1 MMIDQLVDW
10 RVSGVLLDIR
20 GHSEAASACALARI
34 AAPAVCDMADSPVEC
49 TVTVVRPDGTPFT
62 AATTDG
68 AGGVSRWDQ
77 LAGRGPT
84 SRALGGSLTLIL
96 NAHSLDKRWD
106 EYQATLKAAGF
117 RSAVALP
124 LQLERGYRAALTLYS
139 AETNVFTPVVATQAL
154 AFSDVAAKSLVLAL
168 QVRAGLAQSADL
180 RAAMASRTAIN
191 TACGVI
197 MGQNQCSYEAAFQ
210 MLALAS
216 SQRNLTI
223 RDVAEGI
230 LGTLPGGVPPTD
242 FQQLA

>member
-1 MMIDQLVDW
+1 MIDQQVNW
-10 RVSGVLLDIR
+10 RASGFLLDIR

-34 AAPAVCDMADSPVEC
+34 AAPAVSDMAGSEVEG
-49 TVTVVRPDGTPFT
+49 TVTIVRPDGTPST

-68 AGGVSRWDQ
+68 AGGLSRWDQ

-84 SRALGGSLTLIL
+84 SRALDGRLTIIL
-96 NAHSLDKRWD
+96 NNHCLDTRWHGYPASLS
-106 EYQATLKAAGF
+106 AAGF
-117 RSAVALP
+117 RSVLAVP

-139 AETNVFTPVVATQAL
+139 AETNVFAPVVATQAL

-197 MGQNQCSYEAAFQ
+197 MGQNQCSYEQAFQ
-210 MLALAS
+210 MLTLAS
-216 SQRNLTI
+216 SQWNLTI
-223 RDVAEGI
+223 RDVAEGV
-230 LGTLPGGVPPTD
+230 LCTLPGGVPATH
-242 FQQLA
+242 FQQRA

>member
-34 AAPAVCDMADSPVEC
+34 AAPAVSDFADSPVEC
-49 TVTVVRPDGTPFT
+49 TVTVMRPDGTPST

-68 AGGVSRWDQ
+68 AGGLSRWDQ

-84 SRALGGSLTLIL
+84 SRALGGRLTIIL

-106 EYQATLKAAGF
+106 EYPAALRAAGY
-117 RSAVALP
+117 RSAVAVPLP
-124 LQLERGYRAALTLYS
+124 LERGYRAALTLYS
-139 AETNVFTPVVATQAL
+139 AETNVFTPVVSAKAL

-210 MLALAS
+210 ILTAAS
-216 SQRNLTI
+216 SHRNLTL

-230 LGTLPGGVPPTD
+230 LCTLPGGVPPTH
-242 FQQLA
+242 FQQRT

>member
-1 MMIDQLVDW
+1 MMIDQQVDW
-10 RVSGVLLDIR
+10 HVSGVLLDIR

-34 AAPAVCDMADSPVEC
+34 AAPAVSEMAGSPVES
-49 TVTVVRPDGTPFT
+49 TVTIVRPDGMPFT

-68 AGGVSRWDQ
+68 AGGLSRWDQ

-84 SRALGGSLTLIL
+84 SRALGGRLTIL
-96 NAHSLDKRWD
+96 LNDHCLDKRWD
-106 EYQATLKAAGF
+106 EYLASLRTAGF
-117 RSAVALP
+117 RSVFAVP
-124 LQLERGYRAALTLYS
+124 LQLERGYRAALTVYS

-180 RAAMASRTAIN
+180 RAALASRTAIN

-210 MLALAS
+210 ILTLAS
-216 SQRNLTI
+216 SNGNLTI
-223 RDVAEGI
+223 RDVAEGM
-230 LGTLPGGVPPTD
+230 LRTLPGGVPPTH
-242 FQQLA
+242 FQQRA